1 MKIYTKKGDQGET
14 GLFGGKRVIK
24 SALQVECYGTIDEAN
39 SCLGLARGLIKNQEI
54 KASILEVQ
62 KTLQMLAAELA
73 STPEGIKKLKTK
85 VEKEDISLLEKEID
99 KLTEGRP
106 KQSAFVL
113 PGGTRGSGALDLART
128 VVRRAERLVV
138 RLNEEQRVREEMLAY
153 LNRLSD
159 LLFVL
164 ARVEADQELVQL
176 VKDKVLEKLA
186 MPAIQTLH
194 LDLARKLVTVA
205 ETKAKELKVPIVTAV
220 VDSSCQLLLLER
232 QDEALL
238 TSIDI
243 AWKKAFTAG
252 SIRMPTHNLGT
263 LAQPGQP
270 LYGIETTNFGQIVIF
285 GGGYPLLRHQKLWGA
300 IGVSGGTV
308 EQDMAI
314 AKEAVSFFEQ
324 DENLFGRKLS

>member
-14 GLFGGKRVIK
+14 GLFGGKRVKK
-24 SALQVECYGTIDEAN
+24 SALQVDCYGTVDEAN
-39 SCLGLARGLIKNQEI
+39 SCLGLARGLIKNQKI
-54 KASILEVQ
+54 KESILDVQ
-62 KTLQMLAAELA
+62 KTLQILAAELA

-85 VEKEDISLLEKEID
+85 VEREDISLLEKEID
-99 KLTEGRP
+99 KLTEDRP

-113 PGGTRGSGALDLART
+113 PGGTGGSGALDLART

-138 RLNEEQRVREEMLAY
+138 RLNEEQEVREEINGY

-164 ARVEADQELVQL
+164 ARVEADQELVRL

-186 MPAIQTLH
+186 MPVIQTLN

-220 VDSSCQLLLLER
+220 VDSSCHLLLLER
-232 QDEALL
+232 QDDALL

-252 SIRMPTHNLGT
+252 SVKMPTHSLGT

-270 LYGIETTNFGQIVIF
+270 LYGIETTNFGKIVIF
-285 GGGYPLLRHQKLWGA
+285 GGGYPLIRNQKLWGA

-308 EQDMAI
+308 EQDMEI
-314 AKEAVSFFEQ
+314 ALAAVSFFENSVEIYPA
-324 DENLFGRKLS
+324 EN